1 MSAMASQITGVSIV
15 CSTVGSGA
23 DQRKHQSSAS
33 LAFVW
38 GIHRWPVNSPHKWP
52 VTQKMFPIDDVI
64 TTAIW
69 LTILTNCITLITDGD
84 GRTDTA
90 RRKRERPMGSKR
102 TWSAAVWQVLKTTL
116 VVLVL
121 VQAITA
127 PCRAGISICRRSTL
141 PALVGPRINLN
152 HIL

>member
-38 GIHRWPVNSPHKWP
+38 GIHRWPVNSPHKWS

-102 TWSAAVWQVLKTTL
+102 TWSAAVWQCSEDH
-116 VVLVL
+116 
-121 VQAITA
+121 A
-127 PCRAGISICRRSTL
+127 CRACFGSSNNGPVPRRNFDL
-141 PALVGPRINLN
+141 PAF
-152 HIL
+152 HITCTCRS